1 MVEAMLGEF
10 QSKHPA
16 PCVMVDVHGSIK
28 TSAAHLGFS
37 KQSSHANCKRLW
49 LEHLVPLVQLCFECG
64 RSTAVGNTYRQIRGT
79 CMGNQISPIL
89 SEIAVAAVEVA
100 WSRAWS
106 SQFVGHRIFH
116 CWRYVDNRV
125 LLMSQSSKAHSA
137 VQSFLHSD
145 FYRPP
150 VQLELVEDNRFLGFD
165 VVPESRQ
172 IKYILPEERWQIRNP
187 SSSCSLN
194 LLMSRLHSRLAL
206 IIKYT
211 FPCYDIVPMT
221 LQLCNFFEKHGGD
234 PNEIEHVRRTAICSL
249 RRQVVH
255 QCTKA
260 APCLLCQ
267 WKRSDLVRN
276 LCLSNPV

>member
-1 MVEAMLGEF
+1 MGAALRPSCGGRSTKFLLKHPSRNHCFFHNDDLVGFFNCIPQERLLAMVEAMLREF

-16 PCVMVDVHGSIK
+16 PCVMVEDVHGSIK
-28 TSAAHLGFS
+28 TSAVHLGFS
-37 KQSSHANCKRLW
+37 KQSSHANFKRLW
-49 LEHLVPLVQLCFECG
+49 LEHLVPLVQLSFECG
-64 RSTAVGNTYRQIRGT
+64 RFTAVGNTYRQIRGT

-100 WSRAWS
+100 WSRACF

-145 FYRPP
+145 FYGPP

-172 IKYILPEERWQIRNP
+172 IKYILPKNDGKFGTRP
-187 SSSCSLN
+187 
-194 LLMSRLHSRLAL
+194 AL
-206 IIKYT
+206 
-211 FPCYDIVPMT
+211 
-221 LQLCNFFEKHGGD
+221 
-234 PNEIEHVRRTAICSL
+234 
-249 RRQVVH
+249 VH
-255 QCTKA
+255 
-260 APCLLCQ
+260 
-267 WKRSDLVRN
+267 
-276 LCLSNPV
+276 

>member
-1 MVEAMLGEF
+1 MWGEF

-137 VQSFLHSD
+137 VQSFLHSV

-194 LLMSRLHSRLAL
+194 LLMSGLHSRLAL
-206 IIKYT
+206 IINHQVY
-211 FPCYDIVPMT
+211 FPLLWPGIVPMT
-221 LQLCNFFEKHGGD
+221 LQLCNFFEKHGYD

-249 RRQVVH
+249 TRQVVH
-255 QCTKA
+255 QCAKA

-267 WKRSDLVRN
+267 
-276 LCLSNPV
+276 

>member
-1 MVEAMLGEF
+1 MGAALRPSCGGRSTEFLLKHPSRNHVFFHNDDLVGFFNRIPQERLLAMVEAMLREF

-16 PCVMVDVHGSIK
+16 PCVMVVDVHGSIK
-28 TSAAHLGFS
+28 TSAVHLGFS
-37 KQSSHANCKRLW
+37 KQSSHANFKRLW
-49 LEHLVPLVQLCFECG
+49 LEHLVPLVQLSFECG
-64 RSTAVGNTYRQIRGT
+64 RFTAVGNTYRQIRGT

-145 FYRPP
+145 FYGPP

-172 IKYILPEERWQIRNP
+172 IKYILPKNDGKFGTRP
-187 SSSCSLN
+187 
-194 LLMSRLHSRLAL
+194 AL
-206 IIKYT
+206 
-211 FPCYDIVPMT
+211 
-221 LQLCNFFEKHGGD
+221 
-234 PNEIEHVRRTAICSL
+234 
-249 RRQVVH
+249 VH
-255 QCTKA
+255 
-260 APCLLCQ
+260 
-267 WKRSDLVRN
+267 
-276 LCLSNPV
+276 